1 MGFPLNMDW
10 MGGVGKGRSR
20 GRQVLHIAMVPIID
34 IGWIAGFNQ
43 SNLIC
48 ICSTRMI
55 DDTSAKLIQSVTF
68 ASRSAT

>member
-1 MGFPLNMDW
+1 MDFPLDCYR

-43 SNLIC
+43 SNFILHLFDQNDRC
-48 ICSTRMI
+48 HVSEVDPERYACQQ
-55 DDTSAKLIQSVTF
+55 KC
-68 ASRSAT
+68 